1 MTKSFLSL
9 ALALGLFSAQSSQ
22 AVVPTLALTFDTNVQ
37 TVGMTSTQ
45 EAKIQA
51 AERRIRNV
59 IGSEEFRTRVLNHT
73 YNGRKTFLSNNGLT
87 NSQIYQKILEGA
99 EKLQPAKNNAMDL
112 IVKLYYQNST
122 TVGYT
127 TTSSKTI
134 NMNTKYFN
142 KYTSSQVAHN
152 MMHEWMHKLG
162 FGHTSYYT
170 SSRIYSVPYALGK
183 IMNDLAPKY

>member
-9 ALALGLFSAQSSQ
+9 ALVAGVFTAQASF
-22 AVVPTLALTFDTNVQ
+22 AAVPTQALTFDTNVQ
-37 TVGMTSTQ
+37 TVSMTSSQ

-51 AERRIRNV
+51 AERKIRAV
-59 IGSEEFRTRVLNHT
+59 IGSSEFRSRVLNHT
-73 YNGRKTFLSNNGLT
+73 YGGKKTFLNNGGYT
-87 NSQIYQKILEGA
+87 NAQIYQKILDGA
-99 EKLQPAKNNAMDL
+99 EKLQPSKNNAMDL
-112 IVKLYYQNST
+112 IVKLYYQNSS

-127 TTSSKTI
+127 STSSKTI
-134 NMNTKYFN
+134 NMNTKFFN

-152 MMHEWMHKLG
+152 MMHEWTHKLG
-162 FGHTSYYT
+162 FSHTSYYT

>member
-1 MTKSFLSL
+1 MTKSVLPL
-9 ALALGLFSAQSSQ
+9 ALAVGMFSAQNTS
-22 AVVPTLALTFDTNVQ
+22 AAVPTLAKTFDTNVT
-37 TVGMTSTQ
+37 TVGMTSSQ

-51 AERRIRNV
+51 AERKIRAV

-73 YNGRKTFLSNNGLT
+73 YNGRKQFLSPNGLT
-87 NSQIYQKILEGA
+87 NAQIYQKILEGA
-99 EKLQPAKNNAMDL
+99 EKLSPAKNNAMD
-112 IVKLYYQNST
+112 ITVKLYYQNSS

-127 TTSSKTI
+127 TTTSKVI
-134 NMNTKYFN
+134 NMNTKFFN

-183 IMNDLAPKY
+183 IMNELAPKY